1 MNRIQAIL
9 ADVDG
14 GEGSSSSQQ
23 QQPEAPGSPPDDES
37 RVEGIEGLV
46 RSELGGEGLRNF
58 PGISVLDE
66 RRRQRESGGAE
77 EGPTATNSALML
89 SKEEEVK
96 RLTKQMDVLWM
107 QDTERNLPQ
116 TKPFTVSGNA
126 SNSDSRGG
134 SRAGGSR
141 GGLLRKGR
149 GRGLLAVDR
158 GRGLGRPGGG
168 NGSRSIGRRRGSTR
182 LELNLKWAGAPL
194 GTTLR
199 PLRGLRGILRRM
211 SLRSR
216 RQLRRRLGGG
226 PRKFEAPSQP

>member
-141 GGLLRKGR
+141 GGAAKEGERPGTGATR
-149 GRGLLAVDR
+149 GREWFEEHRKKEGEHKAR
-158 GRGLGRPGGG
+158 IKSKMGGG
-168 NGSRSIGRRRGSTR
+168 APRNDLTTITGIKRNLTTYELTKQKTIEKAFGRRT
-182 LELNLKWAGAPL
+182 KK
-194 GTTLR
+194 
-199 PLRGLRGILRRM
+199 I
-211 SLRSR
+211 
-216 RQLRRRLGGG
+216 
-226 PRKFEAPSQP
+226 